1 MPKKRR
7 AKVKKVN
14 SQQFPDVLARVSLLG
29 VIEGVA
35 FGDSVRACS
44 TKRTRPWLSVEE
56 AGMMDGSDTKDG
68 FV

>member
-1 MPKKRR
+1 M
-7 AKVKKVN
+7 
-14 SQQFPDVLARVSLLG
+14 LARVSLLG

-44 TKRTRPWLSVEE
+44 TKRTRLWLSMEE